1 MDLQP
6 DFKEILAAF
15 AARNVEYLLVGGW
28 AVGFHGQPR
37 LTKDLDL
44 WIRPTPDNLA
54 RARTALAEFGAP
66 EAMLK
71 ELETASP
78 EDVLWMGTPPLRIDV
93 VKGVPGGRFEA
104 AYPNRLLATWDGV
117 EVSIVGLDDLI
128 ALKRASGRPQDLIDA
143 DALLVV
149 RASRAKGGE
158 G

>member
-44 WIRPTPDNLA
+44 WIRPTPENLA
-54 RARTALAEFGAP
+54 RARTALAQFGAP

-71 ELETASP
+71 ELETAAP
-78 EDVLWMGTPPLRIDV
+78 EDVLWMGSPPLRIDI
-93 VKGVPGGRFEA
+93 VKGVPGGRFEEV
-104 AYPNRLLATWDGV
+104 YPQRVLATWSGIP
-117 EVSIVGLDDLI
+117 VSIVGLDDLI
-128 ALKRASGRPQDLIDA
+128 VLKRASGRPQDLVDA
-143 DALLVV
+143 EALEVV
-149 RASRAKGGE
+149 RAGRR
-158 G
+158 